1 MPKVTPLFGQ
11 SWVYTGSVYTPSLCP
26 CYFLMH
32 STIKLILNLAHFP
45 ILCAFLCEITKC
57 ASRYPPQGYIC
68 YLRRSDVVKPEISK
82 LKIKF
87 IFMAST
93 YGVETDQKLRV
104 YSPCKYGFWFAL
116 LTDLPSWI
124 VLVEISYLNCVRN
137 VWYFKE
143 EVLCGGGL

>member
-1 MPKVTPLFGQ
+1 LRFLDAQSYPTFWPKLGLYGLC
-11 SWVYTGSVYTPSLCP
+11 VYPKSLSLL
-26 CYFLMH
+26 FLMH

-68 YLRRSDVVKPEISK
+68 YLRRNDVVKPEISK

-104 YSPCKYGFWFAL
+104 LA
-116 LTDLPSWI
+116 
-124 VLVEISYLNCVRN
+124 V
-137 VWYFKE
+137 
-143 EVLCGGGL
+143 